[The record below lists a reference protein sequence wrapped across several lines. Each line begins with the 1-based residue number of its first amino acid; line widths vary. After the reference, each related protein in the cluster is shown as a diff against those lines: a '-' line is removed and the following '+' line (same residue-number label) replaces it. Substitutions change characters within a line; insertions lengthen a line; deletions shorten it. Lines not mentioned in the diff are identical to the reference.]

1 MSPATQPSAAPPRG
15 SAAQLGRRLRIALV
29 ASEVA
34 PFAKTGGLA
43 DVVAALGRAL
53 HRLGHEV
60 RIFVPAYAKLR
71 EVGGPLV
78 PGIGGLALEFPG
90 KRYGWGVARYP
101 LPHGGGL
108 NVEFIDCPAL
118 FHRSEL
124 YTQDADEH
132 IRWAA
137 FSRMVIEACQ
147 QTGWAPD
154 IVHCNDWHTG
164 LLPLYL
170 KTRYAWDRLF
180 AGTRTVLSIHNIG
193 YQGQFGPQAI
203 DDVGLADHRNLFHQE
218 QLEKGQVNYMVTG
231 IMYATWISTVSE
243 TYAKEIQTEELGMG
257 LHKFL
262 VERNDHLVGIINGI
276 DPEEW
281 NPATDTK
288 IPVNFSA
295 RDLTGKR
302 ECRDSLLARM
312 GLASNPE
319 GPVIGIVSRM
329 TGQKGFELMPDVLP
343 VLLHRYDVRLC
354 VLGSGEERFEK
365 YFQWLRDSFPQKVGV
380 YRGYHDQLSHWIEA
394 GSDLFLM
401 PSRYEPCGLNQM
413 YSLAYGT
420 VPLVRRTGGLTDTVE
435 RWDPAKG
442 TGTGFVFFE
451 HTSDALMSTLH
462 HALDVWRDRAAW
474 ARLMAQGMAKDF
486 SWERQAAQYID
497 LYLRTLKG

>member
-1 MSPATQPSAAPPRG
+1 MESAPQHG

-43 DVVAALGRAL
+43 DVVGALGLAL
-53 HRLGHEV
+53 HRLGHDV

-78 PGIGGLALEFPG
+78 PGIGGLRMEFPG
-90 KRYGWGVARYP
+90 RSYEWGVARYP
-101 LPHGGGL
+101 LPRGGGL
-108 NVEFIDCPAL
+108 SVEFIDCPAL
-118 FHRSEL
+118 FHRAEF

-132 IRWAA
+132 VRWAA
-137 FSRMVIEACQ
+137 FSRMVIESFQ
-147 QTGWAPD
+147 HTGWAPD

-164 LLPLYL
+164 LLPLFL
-170 KTRYAWDRLF
+170 RARYAWDRLF
-180 AGTRTVLSIHNIG
+180 AATRTVLSIHNIG
-193 YQGQFGPQAI
+193 YQGQFGAQAI
-203 DDVGLADHRNLFHQE
+203 DDVGLGEHRGLFHQE

-231 IMYATWISTVSE
+231 ILYATWLSTVSE
-243 TYAKEIQTEELGMG
+243 TYAREIQDKELGMG
-257 LHKFL
+257 LESFL
-262 VERNDHLVGIINGI
+262 VTRNDHLVGIINGI

-281 NPATDTK
+281 GAATDTK
-288 IPVNFSA
+288 IPANFTA
-295 RDLTGKR
+295 DDLTGKR
-302 ECRDSLLARM
+302 TCRDALLARM
-312 GLASNPE
+312 GLSGEPA

-329 TGQKGFELMPDVLP
+329 TSQKGFELMPDVLP

-354 VLGSGEERFEK
+354 ILGSGEERFEK
-365 YFQWLRDSFPQKVGV
+365 YFQWLRDSFPQKVGL
-380 YRGYHDQLSHWIEA
+380 YRGYHDQLAHWIEA

-420 VPLVRRTGGLTDTVE
+420 VPLVRHTGGLADTVE
-435 RWDPAKG
+435 RWDPERR

-451 HTSDALMSTLH
+451 HNSEALMSTLH

-474 ARLMAQGMAKDF
+474 ADLMAHGMARDF
-486 SWERQAAQYID
+486 SWARQAGRYID
-497 LYLRTLKG
+497 LYLRALQG